1 MTIRSTH
8 TTASIGLTVVA
19 LAFLGIF
26 VALPLVTVFVE
37 ALSKGIAP
45 YFSALVDPDAVSA
58 IKLTLTVAAIA
69 VPLNIVFGIAAAWA
83 IAKFDFPGNSI
94 LITFI
99 VRSEAHTSEL
109 QSLMRISYAVF
120 CLHKKNS
127 RQNKHK
133 MYYKT
138 TTSITP
144 AYKT

>member
-58 IKLTLTVAAIA
+58 IKLTLTVEAIA

-83 IAKFDFPGNSI
+83 LAKSDFPGHSNLLTFLD
-94 LITFI
+94 LIFSVFPL
-99 VRSEAHTSEL
+99 VRTSVWL
-109 QSLMRISYAVF
+109 GKGGAV
-120 CLHKKNS
+120 
-127 RQNKHK
+127 
-133 MYYKT
+133 
-138 TTSITP
+138 
-144 AYKT
+144 